1 MKVAIIGAGHIGT
14 TLAYTLL
21 IKGFVS
27 EIAIVNR
34 TREKAFG
41 EALDMTHAQASV
53 SHAVRIYSGDYR
65 ACEGAEVIV
74 VTAGAATVKG
84 QSRLEIV
91 AANAAIFRE
100 LIPKIME
107 YNSEGIFVLVTNPV
121 DVNTWLTLRYSGL
134 PWHRVI
140 GSGTVLD
147 CQRFQSFLSR
157 HFNVHSANVQ
167 GLIIGEH
174 GESMIPL
181 WSRASICGIPLTE
194 FPEYDRQEM
203 EDIFDMTR
211 RGAAMV
217 RVTKD
222 STQYATAMSVS
233 RTVES
238 ILLDKK
244 EVLTVSTLVSDFYGI
259 ADICLSMPAVVGKR
273 GIERVLKPQ
282 LSDDERDKLL
292 RSAAIL
298 KMVLASV
305 GDDVADQKCP
315 EAQFELQGPSAPEFV
330 EAID

>member
-41 EALDMTHAQASV
+41 EALDMTHALASASLSV
-53 SHAVRIYSGDYR
+53 KIYSGDYR
-65 ACEGAEVIV
+65 ACVGAEVVV

-100 LIPKIME
+100 LIPEIMK
-107 YNSEGIFVLVTNPV
+107 YNSEGIFLLVTNPV
-121 DVNTWLTLRYSGL
+121 DRNTWLTLRYSGV
-134 PWHRVI
+134 PWQRVI

-147 CQRFQSFLSR
+147 GQRFQSFLSR
-157 HFNVHSANVQ
+157 HFNVHPANVQ
-167 GLIIGEH
+167 ALIIGEH
-174 GESMIPL
+174 GDSMIPL

-194 FPEYDRQEM
+194 FPEYDQQEM

-217 RVTKD
+217 RMTKD
-222 STQYATAMSVS
+222 STQYATAMSVC
-233 RTVES
+233 RIVES

-244 EVLTVSTLVSDFYGI
+244 EVLTVSALVRDFYGI
-259 ADICLSMPAVVGKR
+259 GDICLSMPAIVGKR

-282 LSDDERDKLL
+282 LADDERDKLR
-292 RSAAIL
+292 RSSAIL
-298 KMVLASV
+298 KEVLAT
-305 GDDVADQKCP
+305 VADAGAGHAARSDGLP
-315 EAQFELQGPSAPEFV
+315 FAPCSPV
-330 EAID
+330 LDR

>member
-41 EALDMTHAQASV
+41 EALDMTHALASA
-53 SHAVRIYSGDYR
+53 SHSVKIYSGDYR
-65 ACEGAEVIV
+65 ACEGAEVVV

-100 LIPKIME
+100 LIPSILE
-107 YNSEGIFVLVTNPV
+107 HNRDAIFLVVTNPV
-121 DVNTWLTLRYSGL
+121 DVNTWLALRYSGL
-134 PWHRVI
+134 PWQRII

-157 HFNVHSANVQ
+157 HFNVHPANVQ

-174 GESMIPL
+174 GDSMIPL
-181 WSRASICGIPLTE
+181 WSRASICGIPLAE
-194 FPEYDRQEM
+194 FPGYDQQEM
-203 EDIFDMTR
+203 EDIFDITR

-222 STQYATAMSVS
+222 STQYATAMSVA
-233 RTVES
+233 RAVEA

-244 EVLTVSTLVSDFYGI
+244 EVLTVSTLVNDFYGI
-259 ADICLSMPAVVGKR
+259 GDVCLSMPAVVGKR

-282 LSDDERDKLL
+282 LADDERDKLL

-298 KMVLASV
+298 KGVLASV
-305 GDDVADQKCP
+305 GED
-315 EAQFELQGPSAPEFV
+315 GPAGGASGV
-330 EAID
+330 